1 MALWKHW
8 GLKQGSNM
16 TRFAFLHKAF
26 RLRIDMGLKG
36 AKSEGFRRFLP
47 SSGLQDKWPE
57 LESGNGAGEK

>member
-1 MALWKHW
+1 
-8 GLKQGSNM
+8 M